1 MATKKLTRAE
11 TQARTAEAVRLRRL
25 GYDYDDIAKETGFA
39 DRSGAWRAVDRA
51 MSRNVR
57 ETTNQVR
64 QLELERLDMLLV
76 QAFEVLNKD
85 HVHVSNGRAAQAE
98 VYATDED
105 GRVLFETDPDSGQR
119 HPVVERYE
127 PLYDDKPKL
136 DAIKTIVKLMERRAK
151 YLGLDAPTGGDP
163 VHPEAV
169 RTEIEEMATQLGIDP
184 SAFDA
189 DIASLL
195 DSAEAEA
202 EEND

>member
-1 MATKKLTRAE
+1 MAAKKLTKAE
-11 TQARTAEAVRLRRL
+11 TQARVTEAVRLRRL
-25 GYDYDDIAKETGFA
+25 GYEYADIAAKVGYA

-51 MSRNVR
+51 MSRDVK
-57 ETTNQVR
+57 ETTSQVR

-85 HVHVSNGRAAQAE
+85 HVHVSNGRAAHAE

-105 GRVLFETDPDSGQR
+105 GRVLFENDDQGNR

-163 VHPEAV
+163 VHPEHV
-169 RTEIEEMATQLGIDP
+169 RTEIETMANELGIDP
-184 SAFDA
+184 AAFDA
-189 DIASLL
+189 DIARLL
-195 DSAEAEA
+195 DSAENTNGE
-202 EEND
+202 